1 MAVEKEVNKMEI
13 TKDTGIVIILKTITG
28 QNLDELEQSIHAHLD
43 GEDSPLPSLGYELK
57 INRETDEIII
67 KVVQDKESD
76 IFEKR
81 TLYKAFAFIVEIL
94 SGIQKELN
102 NIINGI
108 ISVDKIVIA
117 EKSAKSFISEHE
129 KFPRIMLDDLAFSFI
144 NDDMI
149 NIYTEDKEDNKLN
162 EWGLVLT
169 PDEMMKK
176 IKKDEFHYIST
187 LE

>member
-1 MAVEKEVNKMEI
+1 MVVEKEVNKMEI

-28 QNLDELEQSIHAHLD
+28 QNLDELEQSIHAHFD
-43 GEDSPLPSLGYELK
+43 VADSPLSFLGYELK
-57 INRETDEIII
+57 INRISDEIII
-67 KVVQDKESD
+67 KVIQDKESD
-76 IFEKR
+76 VFEKR
-81 TLYKAFAFIVEIL
+81 TLYKVFAFIVEIL

-108 ISVDKIVIA
+108 ISIDKISIA

-129 KFPRIMLDDLAFSFI
+129 KFPRIMLDDFAFSFI

-162 EWGLVLT
+162 EWKIPLT
-169 PDEMMKK
+169 PDELVKK
-176 IKKDEFHYIST
+176 IKKDEFHYI
-187 LE
+187 